1 MLKMLLEVSLPY
13 LMVSATQHDLD
24 YSILPKDSLVK
35 MILSTF
41 FFLII
46 IITSDISDA
55 LFNTYLIGSSNKC

>member
-35 MILSTF
+35 IILSTF
-41 FFLII
+41 FF
-46 IITSDISDA
+46 ITSDISDA
-55 LFNTYLIGSSNKC
+55 LFNTFLIGSSDKS